1 MMKSFTR
8 TRQRP
13 PTHEE
18 WEGLVRAPGAGPGAG
33 GSVLSRGAGTGGVN
47 QGVLGADRVRV
58 MRSWIA
64 ATGLLMIGWSLRT
77 GN

>member
-1 MMKSFTR
+1 MMESFTR

-18 WEGLVRAPGAGPGAG
+18 WEGLVRAQVREEVYYREALALVV
-33 GSVLSRGAGTGGVN
+33 SIKAFWARIA
-47 QGVLGADRVRV
+47 VRV
-58 MRSWIA
+58 MGSWIA